1 MSKEDNKEVA
11 LDKLRNVC
19 ERILGVDREDV
30 TVDKIFAS
38 APKDMAEDDPKRDLY
53 LGMDQIDAMK
63 FMLYVE
69 QEFNKEIDDSL
80 FVPRKDTV
88 IEDMWRERPVGDL
101 LDFCVETIMD

>member
-1 MSKEDNKEVA
+1 MSKDKKKAEA
-11 LDKLRNVC
+11 LEKIRNVC
-19 ERILGVDREDV
+19 ERILGVEREDV
-30 TVDKIFAS
+30 TVDRIFAS
-38 APKDMAEDDPKRDLY
+38 APDGMADTDAKRDLY

-63 FMLYVE
+63 FMLYTE

-101 LDFCVETIMD
+101 VNYCVDEVMD

>member
-1 MSKEDNKEVA
+1 MKKEEKKEIA

-19 ERILGVDREDV
+19 EHILGVERERV

-38 APKDMAEDDPKRDLY
+38 APKDMAEDDPRRDLY
-53 LGMDQIDAMK
+53 LDMDQIDAMK
-63 FMLYVE
+63 FMLYIE

-88 IEDMWRERPVGDL
+88 IADMWRERPVGDL
-101 LDFCVETIMD
+101 LNFCVETIMD